1 MSKTNVIYSLFLLIL
16 QQCLLTC
23 LIDKKV
29 NKYYMRN
36 STQKPKGKSR
46 LGDMYR
52 LEGLGLDSFGP
63 DCGPVVDPVE
73 QGKTISVI

>member
-1 MSKTNVIYSLFLLIL
+1 
-16 QQCLLTC
+16 
-23 LIDKKV
+23 
-29 NKYYMRN
+29 MRN